1 MNIDK
6 ERKDFERACVS
17 YAEATGYDE
26 SDLRLDRNGEK
37 YIDTPTQAAWWAWQ
51 ARAAL
56 VTQPAASVEP
66 SDDVY
71 RIRSKEWNM
80 HKMPFFDRYPG
91 VAVIVGW
98 MVGVAMGCLIGG
110 ALLPK

>member
-66 SDDVY
+66 SDDDIQNVMVEFGSANDDAGTPTPAT
-71 RIRSKEWNM
+71 RSS
-80 HKMPFFDRYPG
+80 RQ
-91 VAVIVGW
+91 A
-98 MVGVAMGCLIGG
+98 ASC
-110 ALLPK
+110 

>member
-71 RIRSKEWNM
+71 RIRSNGTCTKC
-80 HKMPFFDRYPG
+80 HFSTDTQVSP
-91 VAVIVGW
+91 
-98 MVGVAMGCLIGG
+98 LS
-110 ALLPK
+110 